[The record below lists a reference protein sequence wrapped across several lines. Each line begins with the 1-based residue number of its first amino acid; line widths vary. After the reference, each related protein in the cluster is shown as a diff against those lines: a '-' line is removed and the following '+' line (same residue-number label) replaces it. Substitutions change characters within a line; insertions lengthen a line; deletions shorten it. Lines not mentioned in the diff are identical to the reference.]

1 MTPPIQD
8 LCSLLG
14 EVHVEGSK
22 LHAPESSSTVV
33 AIMVLLL
40 ALSAHPLK
48 PQVEVQK
55 VSRDLK
61 VKLTRIVI

>member
-1 MTPPIQD
+1 M
-8 LCSLLG
+8 
-14 EVHVEGSK
+14 EGSK
-22 LHAPESSSTVV
+22 LHAPESSSTLV

-48 PQVEVQK
+48 PQIEVQK

-61 VKLTRIVI
+61 VKITRIVIS